1 MRQRSLRLRLL
12 VTFGL
17 GALIL
22 SGLFATLTYEGVH
35 RELVNDLQ
43 HTDLHESYE
52 NAELVRST
60 LYSSPNN
67 LNRIMNSI
75 EKATGSGVLVQTHG
89 QWLSRSKDT
98 STDEVPNA
106 TVAKVSSGEAI
117 TQIVD
122 NTTHVKNHASTSSLV
137 YVVGVPIPSV
147 QTQFFEVFPMNPLE
161 HSLDTLL
168 LVLILA
174 ALATSLIGISGGL
187 WVARRTVRPLE
198 RVSLAAGAI
207 AAGNLS
213 TRLHVTR
220 ADREVQQLTES
231 FNEMVGQ
238 LVERLERDARFA
250 SDVSHELR
258 SPLTTLATTAT
269 VLVQHRDELSPAG
282 RESLDLLTA
291 DLAIFQSLVEDLLE
305 MARGD
310 AGAVPLVIE
319 TVAAVELV
327 RQSVRSAVRR
337 HGLTEPP
344 IEVMASVEEPFVS
357 VDRRRFE
364 RVMANLIDNAHYY
377 AGGATAV
384 RLEVEDGLFAV
395 NVDDAGAGVPLE
407 EREAIFERF
416 FRGRA
421 AHDRGI
427 ARGTGLGLALVRDHV
442 RLIRGTIQVLE
453 SPDGGARFQI
463 LLPLVDEVAP

>member
-1 MRQRSLRLRLL
+1 
-12 VTFGL
+12 
-17 GALIL
+17 
-22 SGLFATLTYEGVH
+22 
-35 RELVNDLQ
+35 
-43 HTDLHESYE
+43 
-52 NAELVRST
+52 
-60 LYSSPNN
+60 
-67 LNRIMNSI
+67 
-75 EKATGSGVLVQTHG
+75 
-89 QWLSRSKDT
+89 
-98 STDEVPNA
+98 
-106 TVAKVSSGEAI
+106 
-117 TQIVD
+117 
-122 NTTHVKNHASTSSLV
+122 
-137 YVVGVPIPSV
+137 
-147 QTQFFEVFPMNPLE
+147 
-161 HSLDTLL
+161 
-168 LVLILA
+168 
-174 ALATSLIGISGGL
+174 
-187 WVARRTVRPLE
+187 
-198 RVSLAAGAI
+198 
-207 AAGNLS
+207 
-213 TRLHVTR
+213 VTR

-258 SPLTTLATTAT
+258 SPLTTLATTAS
-269 VLVQHRDELSPAG
+269 VLTQHREELSPAG
-282 RESLDLLTA
+282 QESLDLLTA

-319 TVAAVELV
+319 TVAGVELV

-337 HGLTEPP
+337 HGLAEPA
-344 IEVMASVEEPFVS
+344 IEVMANVEEPFVS

-384 RLEVEDGLFAV
+384 RLDVEDGLFAI

-442 RLIRGTIQVLE
+442 RVIGGTIRVLE

-463 LLPLVDEVAP
+463 LLPLADEVAL